1 MRDEKAENW
10 RPAPAHIRQTNSF
23 ENLNESTDPI
33 DFNYNN
39 SGHVDSKTVKRNKSF
54 WKFSKSEDLLEG
66 MALWK
71 HRDLVSTENIRGDA
85 DGSGGHSSKSNMD
98 LDKSSES
105 MKTFMTSAPTTL
117 KRSQMRAQSVTTVP
131 AEALNYKLTKS
142 EIDKR
147 VSNLNVD
154 ESGSNTLHKKSNA
167 DKKTKMAPRG
177 KSYDE
182 KNHYDDEQMYDEA
195 PKRRNDTM
203 KKDKSKQNNDNLY
216 NTDDTAIER
225 NVYDDFSMEIQD
237 TNFYDDDV
245 VLMKTVK
252 RKEILK
258 QYYSSGNETEQN
270 SSSSDPY
277 CIVIEDQVEASSK
290 MTTTT
295 QSTNSY
301 RKKSKSVNKNEQN
314 YKEEFSTF
322 RGYSQEKGGYS
333 QQTLLP
339 RTKLSKSNKDSGES
353 ERMNSSN
360 SHYRNESDRNDQT
373 HGPWYDL
380 WSNDYSGVQS
390 S

>member
-1 MRDEKAENW
+1 MENW
-10 RPAPAHIRQTNSF
+10 RPTPAYIRQTNSF
-23 ENLNESTDPI
+23 ENLTEPTDPI
-33 DFNYNN
+33 DFDYKN

-71 HRDLVSTENIRGDA
+71 HRDLVSTENIREDVEGKIGG
-85 DGSGGHSSKSNMD
+85 GSASKSNMD

-105 MKTFMTSAPTTL
+105 MKAFMTSAPTTL
-117 KRSQMRAQSVTTVP
+117 KRTQMRAHSVTVP
-131 AEALNYKLTKS
+131 AEALGNYKLTKS

-154 ESGSNTLHKKSNA
+154 DSAANTLYKKTNA
-167 DKKTKMAPRG
+167 DKKSKMTAR

-203 KKDKSKQNNDNLY
+203 KKDKSKNNNDKLY
-216 NTDDTAIER
+216 NTDDTAVER

-258 QYYSSGNETEQN
+258 QYYSSGNDTEHN

-277 CIVIEDQVEASSK
+277 CLVIDDQIEAPNK
-290 MTTTT
+290 MTS
-295 QSTNSY
+295 QSNQGY
-301 RKKSKSVNKNEQN
+301 RKKSKSVKNSEPN

-322 RGYSQEKGGYS
+322 RGYPQEKSGYN
-333 QQTLLP
+333 QQTMLP
-339 RTKLSKSNKDSGES
+339 RTKLSKANKDSEP
-353 ERMNSSN
+353 ERMTSSHSN
-360 SHYRNESDRNDQT
+360 YRNESDRNDQT